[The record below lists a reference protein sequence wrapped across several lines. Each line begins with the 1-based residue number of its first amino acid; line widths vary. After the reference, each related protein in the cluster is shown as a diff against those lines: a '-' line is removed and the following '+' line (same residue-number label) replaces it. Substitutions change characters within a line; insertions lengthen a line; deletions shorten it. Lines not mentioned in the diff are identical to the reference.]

1 MQGISGAV
9 PTATGREDGT
19 ERDCGSG
26 PVPLNQRMS
35 LSILRRNGVMEAQYH
50 PLFSKAALAAFTAPS
65 TTARGVGAC
74 LLLSTFLAVMLLTM
88 QFHEHLALRAW
99 HLDSLTYS
107 DPAANDTQA
116 EQIRLI
122 IPSYNGHL
130 EEFVH
135 FMKSLACLCTDI
147 DEIPI
152 SAVLSN
158 QAEIELFQ
166 ARLQA
171 QSPCGSNFLN
181 YNTSH
186 VANNTHPRQLVL
198 ENLYDI
204 LPPPLSNMTGLN
216 HTTRDTV
223 GVLQKHGLYKYQ
235 SIKKLAAAARHDFDY
250 ALWLDSE
257 GLAIRPFSMRETIRA
272 YYRDPVIWKSAMTDE
287 RQTDFMRAIMD
298 ASAGMIGRTMEEFG
312 RRYWNVE
319 SFMWPIEKV
328 VINDLLALRLAS
340 APQQNYWDRLLK
352 TPGLPFE
359 ICVYN
364 LFIHLRKEDTAGD
377 PVYDK
382 YRILQ
387 VEREVEKFNLTTA
400 LEQVSHQPGTGLLER
415 FYLLLREPGALAD
428 VVHFT
433 KFNRLYFQRMDDR
446 GFTDKETILKFL
458 RDASVAMILSSN
470 PGIDDWIAEAQ
481 LDISGGGWKWI
492 NATAH

>member
-1 MQGISGAV
+1 
-9 PTATGREDGT
+9 
-19 ERDCGSG
+19 
-26 PVPLNQRMS
+26 
-35 LSILRRNGVMEAQYH
+35 MEAPYH
-50 PLFSKAALAAFTAPS
+50 PRFSKAVLATFTAPG
-65 TTARGVGAC
+65 TVARGVGVC
-74 LLLSTFLAVMLLTM
+74 LLLSTFVAVMLLAM

-99 HLDSLTYS
+99 HLDTLAYVG
-107 DPAANDTQA
+107 PAANSTQA

-122 IPSYNGHL
+122 IPSFNGHL

-158 QAEIELFQ
+158 QAEVELFH

-186 VANNTHPRQLVL
+186 VANNTHPKLLAL

-204 LPPPLSNMTGLN
+204 LPPLLSNTSGLN

-223 GVLQKHGLYKYQ
+223 GVLKQHGLYKYQ
-235 SIKKLAAAARHDFDY
+235 SIKKLSAAARYDYDY

-319 SFMWPIEKV
+319 RSVKLLGFLGVSLGVGCVCTSPTGSHCFHADLVSSFMWPIEKA

-340 APQQNYWDRLLK
+340 APHQTYWDRLLK

-377 PVYDK
+377 PIYDK

-446 GFTDKETILKFL
+446 RFTDKETILKFL
-458 RDASVAMILSSN
+458 KDASIAMILSSN

-481 LDISGGGWKWI
+481 LNISVGSWKWI
-492 NATAH
+492 NATTH